1 LSAQDL
7 YYLKDQGKLSAAG
20 IQEHDAKTMRQ
31 RLKSKSKWA
40 HYSPRDGELRQNNI
54 SVRSTLSE
62 LLLRAPYGLKLI
74 TKSKA
79 LDVCTCTVDNHYVF
93 QRERAVFDCD
103 GAIG

>member
-1 LSAQDL
+1 MW
-7 YYLKDQGKLSAAG
+7 
-20 IQEHDAKTMRQ
+20 T
-31 RLKSKSKWA
+31 

-54 SVRSTLSE
+54 SARSALSE

-79 LDVCTCTVDNHYVF
+79 LDVCTCTVDNNYVF